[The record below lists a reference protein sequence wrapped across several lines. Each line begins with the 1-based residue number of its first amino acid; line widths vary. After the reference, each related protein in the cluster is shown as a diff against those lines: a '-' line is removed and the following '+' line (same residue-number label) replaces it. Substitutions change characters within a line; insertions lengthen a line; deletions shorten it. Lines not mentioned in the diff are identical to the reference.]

1 MKIAVTYEDG
11 KVFQHFGKSKAFK
24 LYDVRDNK
32 VVSSEILDPQGVGH
46 EALAD
51 VLAQQGVSVLICGG
65 LGGGAQAALSEA
77 GIEVFSGAQGETDA
91 AVEAYLAGTLESAGV
106 NCDHHDHEHEHG
118 EGGCGHHE
126 DGGCGGCGHHEEE
139 GSGCGGCGGCGS
151 HELTVIFDGKNAGKT
166 VKAHYCGTLDD
177 GSQFDSSYDRGE
189 PLEFVAGVGMMIA
202 GFDKAVVDMEVGQ
215 TVNVHLEPAEAYGE
229 VDPEAIFTVPM
240 SQMPGVEE
248 LSIGDRVALSNPYG
262 QQFPVVVKDKTET
275 DITFDANHDL
285 AGKALNFKIELVSV
299 ED

>member
-11 KVFQHFGKSKAFK
+11 KIFQHFGKSKAFK
-24 LYDVRDNK
+24 VYEVSDNK
-32 VVSSEILDPQGVGH
+32 VVSSDILDPNGVGH

-51 VLAQQGVSVLICGG
+51 VLADQGVSVLICGG
-65 LGGGAQAALSEA
+65 LGGGAQAALSSA
-77 GIEVFSGAQGETDA
+77 GIEVFSGAEGDADA
-91 AVEAYLAGTLESAGV
+91 AVESYLAGTLESAGV
-106 NCDHHDHEHEHG
+106 NCDHHDHEHG
-118 EGGCGHHE
+118 E
-126 DGGCGGCGHHEEE
+126 GGCGGCGHHEEE

-151 HELTVIFDGKNAGKT
+151 HELTVLYEGKNAGKT

-202 GFDKAVVDMEVGQ
+202 GFDKAVVNMEVGE
-215 TVNVHLEPAEAYGE
+215 TVNVHLEPSEAYGE
-229 VDPEAIFTVPM
+229 VDPQAIFTVPM

-248 LSIGDRVALSNPYG
+248 LAIGDRVALSNPYG

-275 DITFDANHDL
+275 EITFDANHDL

-299 ED
+299 AE

>member
-11 KVFQHFGKSKAFK
+11 KIFAHFGKSKAFK
-24 LYDVRDNK
+24 IYDVEDNK
-32 VVSSEILDPQGVGH
+32 VVSSEVLDPNGVGH

-51 VLAQQGVSVLICGG
+51 VLAEQGVEVLICGG
-65 LGGGAQAALSEA
+65 LGGGAQAALSSA
-77 GIEVFSGAQGETDA
+77 GIEVFSGAEGEADA
-91 AVEAYLAGTLESAGV
+91 AVESYLAGTLTSAGV
-106 NCDHHDHEHEHG
+106 NCDHHDHEH
-118 EGGCGHHE
+118 HE
-126 DGGCGGCGHHEEE
+126 VGCGHHEEGGC
-139 GSGCGGCGGCGS
+139 GSCGHHEDEEQGCGGCSGCGS
-151 HELTVIFDGKNAGKT
+151 HELTVLFEGKNAGKT

-189 PLEFVAGVGMMIA
+189 PLEFAAGVGMMIA
-202 GFDKAVVDMEVGQ
+202 GFDRAVVDMEVGEI
-215 TVNVHLEPAEAYGE
+215 VNIHLEPSEAYGE

-248 LSIGDRVALSNPYG
+248 LSVGDRVALSNPYG
-262 QQFPVVVKDKTET
+262 QQFPVVVKAKTDT